1 MRQRGRSMH
10 ASGGL
15 PASPPL
21 PATSCLPILLQI
33 AVVYPVA
40 AIAPG
45 PNGFMISPP
54 PLAGRRSCC
63 AKLAAD
69 R

>member
-1 MRQRGRSMH
+1 M
-10 ASGGL
+10 